1 MTDLEIFEKVKSII
15 CEEISIDEEKIQEN
29 SSLKDDLGAD
39 SLDAVEIIMQLEDA
53 FGIQIS
59 DEAAVNMTTIKDI
72 VDYIA
77 SNTK

>member
-15 CEEISIDEEKIQEN
+15 CEEIAIEEEKVQMT

-39 SLDAVEIIMQLEDA
+39 SLDAVEIIMQLEEA
-53 FGIQIS
+53 FNIQIPDS
-59 DEAAVNMTTIKDI
+59 EAEGMQTIKDI

-77 SNTK
+77 KNLK